1 MSNANQV
8 VLVWVIF
15 CLGSGLSLF
24 ASLLSLVGE
33 TQIWPGNLRVFVF
46 IAYPNVRT
54 EPQRTEKKTTKQE
67 TQQKKPKTEQAKRH
81 CFVVSLDVAVF
92 AIIHTSITRF

>member
-33 TQIWPGNLRVFVF
+33 TQIWPGNLRVVVF

-54 EPQRTEKKTTKQE
+54 EPQRTEKNDQTRNTTEETKNRTSKKTLLCRI
-67 TQQKKPKTEQAKRH
+67 ARR
-81 CFVVSLDVAVF
+81 CRLRD
-92 AIIHTSITRF
+92 HTY

>member
-33 TQIWPGNLRVFVF
+33 TQIWPGNLRVVVF

-54 EPQRTEKKTTKQE
+54 EPQRTEKKNDQTRNTTEE
-67 TQQKKPKTEQAKRH
+67 TKNRTSKKTLLCRIARR
-81 CFVVSLDVAVF
+81 CRLRD
-92 AIIHTSITRF
+92 HTY